1 MPRPVRRRFSSDLT
15 DTQWQAIAPL
25 FDTQRRR
32 KHELR
37 LVLDAL
43 FYLTKTGCQWRM
55 LPDPFPPWQSVYY
68 YFERWRDRGLLDAV
82 HHRLR
87 HQTRRRAG
95 RTPSPSVAIIDAQTV
110 RTTTQG
116 GVRGYDGGKRV
127 KGRKRHVVTDTMGLV
142 WAVRVHS
149 AGINDSQR
157 APHVLDRVQ
166 GRAPRLEV
174 IFADSGYEA
183 TPVGLVWRVFG
194 WRFEV
199 VHRRDRRNG
208 GRGQRKGFVLEPKR
222 WIVERTFGWLEG
234 YRRLAKDHERLC
246 STSEAMVLLAM
257 SRLMLNRI
265 R

>member
-1 MPRPVRRRFSSDLT
+1 MPRPARRRFSSDLT
-15 DTQWQAIAPL
+15 DAQWRAIAPL
-25 FDTQRRR
+25 LDTQRRR

-37 LVLDAL
+37 LILDAL

-68 YFERWRDRGLLDAV
+68 YFERWRDGGVLDAI
-82 HHRLR
+82 HDRLR
-87 HQTRRRAG
+87 RLTRRRAG
-95 RTPSPSVAIIDAQTV
+95 RKPSPSAAIIDAQSV

-116 GVRGYDGGKRV
+116 GVRGYDGAKRV
-127 KGRKRHVVTDTMGLV
+127 KGRKRHLVTDTDGLV
-142 WAVRVHS
+142 WAVLVHS

-157 APHVLDRVQ
+157 APHVLHRLQ
-166 GRAPRLEV
+166 GRAPRPEA

-194 WRFEV
+194 WRSEV
-199 VHRRDRRNG
+199 VHRRDRRNR
-208 GRGQRKGFVLEPKR
+208 GRGQRKGFALEPKR

-246 STSEAMVLLAM
+246 ATSEAMVLLAM
-257 SRLMLNRI
+257 SRLMLGRI
-265 R
+265 A